1 MPRPIV
7 VVLLFALLGVV
18 ALAQDAPDKL
28 YIDEIRGN
36 TDPKAIPDVDAQL
49 IWLLAATQGVPIGS
63 PSESQM
69 MDRYFAT
76 FVLQFTAFPSVKP
89 SASLPLKKMLGDFR
103 SSYNSLVHEFNT
115 RISSVPPNDVW
126 KEYRDVRVRINDLV
140 ADTMRNLN
148 TTFPEDVAAL
158 HSEINR
164 AKTGIR
170 FSSYKSLSNPDYQ
183 SDRRNAATGFGYI
196 QGNVSVST
204 IEQDKIVVWIR
215 TVIVGMIPGCQGEP
229 YATVS
234 VDGSVT
240 EGPKV
245 SPLEYIDFQHTD
257 KANSMS
263 PSYSSYVK
271 CQVTGP

>member
-1 MPRPIV
+1 MLRPIV

-18 ALAQDAPDKL
+18 ALAQLPPGKL
-28 YIDEIRGN
+28 YIDATSGKTNPES
-36 TDPKAIPDVDAQL
+36 IPDVDAQL
-49 IWLLAATQGVPIGS
+49 MWLLAATQEVPIGS
-63 PSESQM
+63 PSERQM
-69 MDRYFAT
+69 IYGLVATSTLRY
-76 FVLQFTAFPSVKP
+76 TAFPSVKP
-89 SASLPLKKMLGDFR
+89 NASTPLLKVLGGFR
-103 SSYNSLVHEFNT
+103 SSYNSLVHEFNA

-126 KEYRDVRVRINDLV
+126 KEYRNFRVKINDLV
-140 ADTMRNLN
+140 ADTIRTLN
-148 TTFPEDVAAL
+148 NAFPEDVAAL
-158 HSEINR
+158 HSEIQR
-164 AKTGIR
+164 TKEGIM
-170 FSSYKSLSNPDYQ
+170 FSTYKILSNPDYQ

-257 KANSMS
+257 KTNSAP
-263 PSYSSYVK
+263 PSYSGGVK
-271 CQVTGP
+271 CHVSGP